1 MQKYSSLDSLRRVL
15 SMNRNPENSVFKTAF
30 QEGLRTLYHWQPYKE
45 DRVKKML
52 LEQALYCSSPIN
64 FNDPWDG
71 KPYFNTEVLNDPI
84 ELQKHVSWVVDLC
97 RRKTKMT
104 TIDINRMEYALQ
116 TDPKRRD
123 EILIEFSEGMS
134 SEISS
139 QYRVYCLGPDPQSQ
153 LMWAHYANSHQGICL
168 EFSLRNDVFCGAIKC
183 QYLTDFPIMRAHEND
198 EASTLQMLLAK
209 SHVWEYEQ
217 EYRLI
222 AQENE
227 FVRCGDV
234 LVTENNYLKFPKGAL
249 TSIIIGCQ
257 ANYEEIHELVQK
269 TAPWVK
275 VKKAI
280 RTPNRYDLTIEG

>member
-1 MQKYSSLDSLRRVL
+1 
-15 SMNRNPENSVFKTAF
+15 MNRNPENSVFKTAF

-52 LEQALYCSSPIN
+52 LEQVLYCSSPIK

-71 KPYFNTEVLNDPI
+71 KPYFNTEILNDPV
-84 ELQKHVSWVVDLC
+84 ELQKHVSWAVDLC
-97 RRKTKMT
+97 RRKTKMST
-104 TIDINRMEYALQ
+104 TDINRVEYALQ
-116 TDPKRRD
+116 IDQKRRD
-123 EILIEFSEGMS
+123 ELLVEFSEGMS
-134 SEISS
+134 SEIAS
-139 QYRVYCLGPDPQSQ
+139 QYRVYCLGPDPKSQ

-168 EFSLRNDVFCGAIKC
+168 EFSLRNDVFCGALKC

-222 AQENE
+222 AQEKE
-227 FVRCGDV
+227 FVRCDDV
-234 LVTENNYLKFPKGAL
+234 PVTENNYLKFPKGAL

-257 ANYEEIHELVQK
+257 ANYEEVHELVQN